1 MFVTPAWFF
10 VYGIILE
17 IFFAVITFLVSIYA
31 FKIYKLTEEKQNRLF
46 GTAFLFIAVSYVIL
60 FIMNIIILA
69 RLDDEIS
76 ALIKLQ
82 AVYLF
87 TLLGTYA
94 HALLFLIGL
103 VILAYVTLRIK
114 NARVLAML
122 LTITIISVAFSNN
135 KVFMFYVMASVLLLF
150 TVIHYFIN
158 YINNKKMST
167 LLVLVAMIFL
177 LFGTLHFMFAV
188 QHEIYY
194 VLGHLLEFIA
204 YSLILINLIVILKHG
219 KKTR

>member
-1 MFVTPAWFF
+1 
-10 VYGIILE
+10 
-17 IFFAVITFLVSIYA
+17 
-31 FKIYKLTEEKQNRLF
+31 
-46 GTAFLFIAVSYVIL
+46 
-60 FIMNIIILA
+60 
-69 RLDDEIS
+69 
-76 ALIKLQ
+76 
-82 AVYLF
+82 
-87 TLLGTYA
+87 
-94 HALLFLIGL
+94 
-103 VILAYVTLRIK
+103 
-114 NARVLAML
+114 ML